1 VTRVDVGTD
10 KLHSVVGAYRFD
22 QAFFQPN
29 AEVRIRVEGREPA
42 LDWGNNLK
50 SALIPVSPT
59 EFIDR
64 QFWARIVV
72 DEDGTGFT
80 YSSSGSRFRVKRVSS
95 E

>member
-1 VTRVDVGTD
+1 
-10 KLHSVVGAYRFD
+10 
-22 QAFFQPN
+22 
-29 AEVRIRVEGREPA
+29 VRIRIEGKEPI

-50 SALIPVSPT
+50 SALIPISPT

-72 DEDGTGFT
+72 DENGTGFT
-80 YSSSGSRFRVKRVSS
+80 YASLGSRFKVKRVSS

>member
-1 VTRVDVGTD
+1 
-10 KLHSVVGAYRFD
+10 LQSVVGAYRFD
-22 QAFFQPN
+22 QTFFQPN
-29 AEVRIRVEGREPA
+29 AEVRIRIEGKEPV

-50 SALIPVSPT
+50 SALIPVSST

-64 QFWARIVV
+64 QFWARILV

-80 YSSSGSRFRVKRVSS
+80 YSSLGSRFKVKRVSS